1 MKRAAATPALQP
13 PANPDR
19 GEHELALAGET
30 YRLRPSRQAIRACES
45 QTGLSLLALVRLG
58 NTGELTVD
66 QLGAIACQLIRAGA
80 EDELARNVDA
90 DRLADL
96 IFEEGIVG
104 ITSRLTSALCDA
116 ALGGRR
122 ASGEAKATTA

>member
-1 MKRAAATPALQP
+1 MKDAATTSAAQP

-19 GEHELALAGET
+19 GEHELTLAGVT

-58 NTGELTVD
+58 NAGELTSD
-66 QLGAIACQLIRAGA
+66 HLGIIACQLIRAGA
-80 EDELARNVDA
+80 EDEMTRRVDP
-90 DRLADL
+90 DKLADL
-96 IFEEGIVG
+96 IFEASVVS
-104 ITSRLTSALCDA
+104 TTARLTAALCDA
-116 ALGGRR
+116 ALGGRT